1 VAQALG
7 APKSE
12 AKIQN
17 WFADDNFDS
26 AGKAHRSLSDMMQN
40 RPESRR
46 AC

>member
-26 AGKAHRSLSDMMQN
+26 AG
-40 RPESRR
+40 RR
-46 AC
+46 TAPSAT